1 MSENQSK
8 TSQGSL
14 KSALRGDYHFDLKQV
29 LRSGWELTQIDKASM
44 VQGVIIMIAVA
55 LMVMSAGQYISD
67 LKDIDPQDPGF
78 RLGLD
83 MLMVILITPL
93 AAGLMM
99 MGINASIGGKNK
111 LSNVFEFVNRSL
123 VITVTAIMTAALVQI
138 GLLFLILPGLY
149 LMVAT
154 GFAIPLVLEKKM
166 LPARAI
172 FTSIKV
178 VNHQWLSF
186 VKLYGVFAALF
197 VLVIITFGIA
207 IIWVSPFYYNVKGI
221 LYRDIFGVEHMSS
234 SELAPETATASYP
247 EDSVNAS
254 GEVGTTR
261 KPGRDDHFD
270 A

>member
-1 MSENQSK
+1 MSENQFK
-8 TSQGSL
+8 KPQGKL
-14 KSALRGDYHFDLKQV
+14 QSALNGDYHFDLKQV

-44 VQGVIIMIAVA
+44 VQGVIIMIVVA
-55 LMVMSAGQYISD
+55 LMVMSAGRYISD
-67 LKDIDPQDPGF
+67 LKGIDPNDPGF

-83 MLMVILITPL
+83 LLMVILITPL

-99 MGINASIGGKNK
+99 MGINASVGGKNK
-111 LSNVFEFVNRSL
+111 LSNLFEFVNRSL
-123 VITVTAIMTAALVQI
+123 TITVTAVMTAALVQI
-138 GLLFLILPGLY
+138 GLLLLIVPGLY

-221 LYRDIFGVEHMSS
+221 LYRDIFGVENQQAGETVKEFEVTSS
-234 SELAPETATASYP
+234 PANVAAQREVRS
-247 EDSVNAS
+247 DSR
-254 GEVGTTR
+254 T
-261 KPGRDDHFD
+261 GRDEHFD